1 MSFLFQLTFLIK
13 RLTLFVK
20 ERTFPLLKFWFVR
33 SEFSQGTTQSGHYPK
48 HYQFATN
55 DSCVCQQ
62 HKPLEFIVTSSV
74 FDPCYKDTIKI
85 KVVTGVKSVKQSF
98 LHGYK
103 CTWLHC
109 LYLFWGKIYTDFS
122 WNIFSTFH
130 VEFFSKELRK
140 DKNPYI
146 YALPNSIYCHWFF
159 AYN

>member
-1 MSFLFQLTFLIK
+1 MSRKGPFPYLSFDLYVVSFLKGQHN
-13 RLTLFVK
+13 
-20 ERTFPLLKFWFVR
+20 
-33 SEFSQGTTQSGHYPK
+33 QATTQNTC
-48 HYQFATN
+48 QFATN

-103 CTWLHC
+103 CTSLHC